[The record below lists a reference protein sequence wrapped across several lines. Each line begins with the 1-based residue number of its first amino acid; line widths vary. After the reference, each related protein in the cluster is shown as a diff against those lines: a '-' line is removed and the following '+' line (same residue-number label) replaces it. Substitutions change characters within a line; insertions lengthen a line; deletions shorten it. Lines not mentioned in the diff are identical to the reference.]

1 MLETADA
8 VIDGPAI
15 LEMREIAS
23 QVPCAKGVLNYAID
37 LVTATHPNV
46 LGASEAAKKYIKN
59 GASPRA
65 AQAIITAAKVRALVN
80 GNFNVSYEDIEELAY
95 PVLRHRLKTN
105 FNAVNDKLSVDD
117 IIGLII
123 KETKKA

>member
-1 MLETADA
+1 
-8 VIDGPAI
+8 
-15 LEMREIAS
+15 
-23 QVPCAKGVLNYAID
+23 
-37 LVTATHPNV
+37 

-105 FNAVNDKLSVDD
+105 FNAVTTSLVLTILSALLSRKPKRRNYY
-117 IIGLII
+117 GLFSY
-123 KETKKA
+123 